1 MASLGQAKS
10 LGGVGAILVLIG
22 TFLGAPGAV
31 LAIIGFILVLVAV
44 KYVADIF
51 SNQTIFNNMII
62 AVVLSIIGIIALIA
76 IVLSAF
82 SSFIGFGNFSFM
94 PGTAPPAGFFAFI
107 TSIIIG
113 AAVAW
118 IFFLIASIFLKRSY
132 DTIGTRL
139 NIGMFHTTGLL
150 YLIGAATFILGV
162 GILIII
168 VAEILQIVAFF
179 SIPEQMA
186 MGPQPMP
193 GQMGTPPPSGTM

>member
-51 SNQTIFNNMII
+51 SNQT
-62 AVVLSIIGIIALIA
+62 
-76 IVLSAF
+76 
-82 SSFIGFGNFSFM
+82 
-94 PGTAPPAGFFAFI
+94 
-107 TSIIIG
+107 
-113 AAVAW
+113 
-118 IFFLIASIFLKRSY
+118 
-132 DTIGTRL
+132 
-139 NIGMFHTTGLL
+139 MFHTNGLL

-162 GILIII
+162 RILIII

>member
-1 MASLGQAKS
+1 M
-10 LGGVGAILVLIG
+10 
-22 TFLGAPGAV
+22 
-31 LAIIGFILVLVAV
+31 
-44 KYVADIF
+44 
-51 SNQTIFNNMII
+51 
-62 AVVLSIIGIIALIA
+62 
-76 IVLSAF
+76 
-82 SSFIGFGNFSFM
+82 
-94 PGTAPPAGFFAFI
+94 
-107 TSIIIG
+107 
-113 AAVAW
+113 
-118 IFFLIASIFLKRSY
+118 KRSY